1 MAIDQAALNALTA
14 AWGAQKAGL
23 DDSANRYRINYNTT
37 LRDLKKQRT
46 KNTATMGVNMADRGL
61 QQSGVAAKELINQNQ
76 DYASRQQ
83 RLSQQQALNLGTIA
97 RKRLE
102 ADVAYK
108 TQAPFL

>member
-14 AWGAQKAGL
+14 AWGAQKAAL
-23 DDSANRYRINYNTT
+23 DDSANRYRTNYNTAIN
-37 LRDLKKQRT
+37 DLKRQKAKST
-46 KNTATMGVNMADRGL
+46 TSLGENMADRGL
-61 QQSGVAAKELINQNQ
+61 QQSGVAAKELTTQTA
-76 DYASRQQ
+76 DYNRARQQ
-83 RLSQQQALNLGTIA
+83 RAQQQALNLGSIA